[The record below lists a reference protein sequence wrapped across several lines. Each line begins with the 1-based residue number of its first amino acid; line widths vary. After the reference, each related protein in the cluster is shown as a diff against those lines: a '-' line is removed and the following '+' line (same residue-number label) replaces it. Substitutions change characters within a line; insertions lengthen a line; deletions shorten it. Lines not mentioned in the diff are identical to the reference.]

1 MIIKVFIIIVSIWF
15 VLGIGIKLI
24 EKPMVNYVWNK
35 SDQKSAELER
45 HFEDTY
51 GRFQDEQRSIE
62 LKKKGG
68 KPKESTKQNSK
79 KDELREKIEQT
90 RGTKTEENKQ
100 EQHDTSSE

>member
-1 MIIKVFIIIVSIWF
+1 MIKNALQNIRDTVLGGLLISIYMIIKVFIIIVSIWF

-62 LKKKGG
+62 LKKMGE
-68 KPKESTKQNSK
+68 ES
-79 KDELREKIEQT
+79 E
-90 RGTKTEENKQ
+90 
-100 EQHDTSSE
+100 

>member
-1 MIIKVFIIIVSIWF
+1 MIKNALQNIRDTVLGGLLISIYMIIKVFIIIVSIWF

-51 GRFQDEQRSIE
+51 GRFQDEQRSKMKYWRIRN
-62 LKKKGG
+62 
-68 KPKESTKQNSK
+68 ESK
-79 KDELREKIEQT
+79 
-90 RGTKTEENKQ
+90 
-100 EQHDTSSE
+100 